1 MDKMNKNVPTHTK
14 IGGGGRGGGGE
25 EMEMLALVVSNP
37 GVDSVPGR
45 GASACLFCIL
55 T

>member
-1 MDKMNKNVPTHTK
+1 MDKMNKNVPTHIK
-14 IGGGGRGGGGE
+14 IGGEGRGGGGE

-37 GVDSVPGR
+37 GVDSVPGT

>member
-1 MDKMNKNVPTHTK
+1 MNQNVPAHTK
-14 IGGGGRGGGGE
+14 IGGGE